1 MKTVENGGRRVR
13 NCREIWWTTEREKS
27 CVEDSSMEEDG
38 FGLAETL
45 SVEDGG
51 LDELTFQLPN
61 TEKIW
66 KILDLHK
73 PDKMQNEE
81 GQNMDLYIPRKRF
94 ATNRLI
100 TSKDYALV
108 QINVGHLDE
117 RDVYTGGFS
126 TFALCGFIDCIA
138 LIEKV
143 LTFSRLCSIDWRTF
157 RFRPT
162 ANFAMIR
169 SWRRKM
175 RLKFLVNKEA
185 IDFIR
190 SGERENLAMEAVD
203 STRAFVRDVKRVV
216 IKVGTAVVTRAG
228 GRLALGRLG
237 ALCEQIHELN
247 SQGYEVILVSSGAVG
262 VGRQRLRYRKLINSS
277 FADLQK
283 PQVELDGKACAAVG
297 QNGLM
302 ALYDTLFSQLD
313 VTSAQ
318 LLVTDNDFR
327 DPAFRKQLNETVKT
341 LLSLKVVPIFNENDA
356 VSTRRA
362 PYEDSSGIFWDN
374 DSLAALLALELKADL
389 LVLLSDVDGLYS
401 GPPNDPH
408 SELIHTYIKERQE
421 GLITFGDKSRV
432 GRGGMTA
439 KVKAAVYAAYAGI
452 PVVITRLD
460 QLNLQAMFSL
470 QSLCNFIA
478 QPSRALSIRSG
489 FAADNIIKV
498 LNGKRVGTLF
508 HRDANK
514 WVPQGEVGAR
524 DMAVAARESSRRLQA
539 MSSQERS
546 KILLD
551 VADALEASEKLII
564 AENEADVAEA
574 QQAGYENSLVSR
586 LALRPGKIESLAN
599 AIRMLAN
606 MEEPVGRIL
615 KRTEVK
621 KKKKKKK
628 KGCEDLYLSEGF
640 ILEKTSSPLG
650 VLLII
655 FESRPDALVQIAS
668 LALRSGNGLLLK
680 GGKEARRS
688 NAILHKVI
696 TSAIPKSVGEQLIGL
711 VTSREDI
718 PELLKLDDVIDL
730 VIPRG
735 SNKLVTQIKTSTKI
749 PVLGHADKSA
759 NRSMAKQIVLDAKTD
774 YPAACNAMD
783 GSLNEFIVE
792 LQTKGL
798 ASLETASLAHT
809 DCIVTE
815 DHEVAEVFLRQVDSA
830 AVFHNVSTRFCDGF
844 RFGLGAEVGIS
855 TSRIHARG
863 PVGVEGLLTTRWLA
877 RGSGQVV
884 NGDKDIVYNH
894 KDLSLQA

>member
-1 MKTVENGGRRVR
+1 
-13 NCREIWWTTEREKS
+13 
-27 CVEDSSMEEDG
+27 
-38 FGLAETL
+38 
-45 SVEDGG
+45 
-51 LDELTFQLPN
+51 
-61 TEKIW
+61 
-66 KILDLHK
+66 
-73 PDKMQNEE
+73 
-81 GQNMDLYIPRKRF
+81 
-94 ATNRLI
+94 
-100 TSKDYALV
+100 
-108 QINVGHLDE
+108 
-117 RDVYTGGFS
+117 
-126 TFALCGFIDCIA
+126 
-138 LIEKV
+138 
-143 LTFSRLCSIDWRTF
+143 
-157 RFRPT
+157 
-162 ANFAMIR
+162 
-169 SWRRKM
+169 
-175 RLKFLVNKEA
+175 
-185 IDFIR
+185 
-190 SGERENLAMEAVD
+190 MEATD
-203 STRAFVRDVKRVV
+203 STRAFVKDVKRVV
-216 IKVGTAVVTRAG
+216 IKVGTAVVTRAD

-237 ALCEQIHELN
+237 SLCEQIHELN
-247 SQGYEVILVSSGAVG
+247 YQGYEVILVTSGAVG

-327 DPAFRKQLNETVKT
+327 DPAFRNQLSETVKS

-356 VSTRRA
+356 VSTRKA

-401 GPPNDPH
+401 GPPSDPH
-408 SELIHTYIKERQE
+408 SELIHTYIKERHE

-452 PVVITRLD
+452 PVVIT
-460 QLNLQAMFSL
+460 
-470 QSLCNFIA
+470 
-478 QPSRALSIRSG
+478 SG
-489 FAADNIIKV
+489 FAVDNILKV
-498 LNGKRVGTLF
+498 LNGKRIGTLF
-508 HRDANK
+508 HRDASK
-514 WVPQGEVGAR
+514 WVPQGEVSAR
-524 DMAVAARESSRRLQA
+524 EMAVAARESSRRLQA
-539 MSSQERS
+539 LSSHDRS

-551 VADALEASEKLII
+551 VADSLEVNEKLII
-564 AENEADVAEA
+564 AENEADVAHA

-586 LALRPGKIESLAN
+586 LALKPGKISSLAN
-599 AIRMLAN
+599 AIRVLAN
-606 MEEPVGRIL
+606 MEEPVGRVL
-615 KRTEVK
+615 KRTE
-621 KKKKKKK
+621 
-628 KGCEDLYLSEGF
+628 LSEGF
-640 ILEKTSSPLG
+640 VLEKTSSALG

-668 LALRSGNGLLLK
+668 LAIRSGNGLLLK

-696 TSAIPKSVGEQLIGL
+696 TSAIPKSVGERLIGL
-711 VTSREDI
+711 VTSREEI

-749 PVLGHADKSA
+749 PVLGHADGICHVYVDKSA
-759 NRSMAKQIVLDAKTD
+759 NRDMAKQIVLDAKTD
-774 YPAACNAMD
+774 YPAACNAMETLLVHKD
-783 GSLNEFIVE
+783 LLENGILNELIME
-792 LQTKGL
+792 LQIKGVKIFGGPRASSLLNIPEAHSLHHEYSSL
-798 ASLETASLAHT
+798 ACTVEIVDDVNAAIDHIHQHGSAHT

-815 DHEVAEVFLRQVDSA
+815 DHEVAELFLRQVDSA
-830 AVFHNVSTRFCDGF
+830 AVFHNASTRFSDGF

-863 PVGVEGLLTTRWLA
+863 PVGVEGLLTTRWIA

-884 NGDKDIVYNH
+884 NGDKGIVYTH